1 MSPTADDNRF
11 IAAMGAMMERWGL
24 PQATGRLYGYLLLS
38 NEPVDLDTM
47 VLDLGSS
54 KSGLSV
60 AARQLESWFLIRRI
74 PSPGSRRV
82 CFEVDGDTDQLLRVN
97 SVQLQRFSDT
107 LRQGAATATGRASGR
122 LDELSQLFEVYVSAS
137 AAAIAGHVSSEQA

>member
-1 MSPTADDNRF
+1 MSPSADDDRF
-11 IAAMGAMMERWGL
+11 IAAMGSMMERWGL

-47 VLDLGSS
+47 VRDLGSS

-107 LRQGAATATGRASGR
+107 LRQGAATATGRASSR

-137 AAAIAGHVSSEQA
+137 VAAIAGQGSS